1 MTPISKNRYIDILDD
16 IVTEYK
22 NVYCRK
28 IKMKPVDVR
37 LSTYIDFGIKITKKM
52 LMLTMATMQAA
63 QNIRNFLQ
71 KVIFHVDQKNFI

>member
-1 MTPISKNRYIDILDD
+1 
-16 IVTEYK
+16 
-22 NVYCRK
+22 
-28 IKMKPVDVR
+28 MKPVDVR

>member
-22 NVYCRK
+22 NVYRRK

-63 QNIRNFLQ
+63 KNIRNFLQ

>member
-22 NVYCRK
+22 NVYRRK
-28 IKMKPVDVR
+28 IKMKLVDVR

-52 LMLTMATMQAA
+52 LMLTIVTM
-63 QNIRNFLQ
+63 
-71 KVIFHVDQKNFI
+71 